1 MSKELQLAN
10 KNETAELNI
19 AYEQFLQVRIRSQ
32 LFGIPVVRVRDVLK
46 PQPITKIPLAKPC
59 IIGFMNL
66 RGRIVT
72 VIDMQIRL
80 GLSLDYENTK
90 KMFVVIE
97 VDDELYCLKVDEVGD
112 TRTLPLTNFEKTP
125 ENLESTWKEIS
136 KGVFKLEKELMLVL
150 DVNNVIKI

>member
-1 MSKELQLAN
+1 MCQKV
-10 KNETAELNI
+10 T
-19 AYEQFLQVRIRSQ
+19 
-32 LFGIPVVRVRDVLK
+32 
-46 PQPITKIPLAKPC
+46 TIPLAKPC
-59 IIGFMNL
+59 IMGFMNL

-72 VIDMQIRL
+72 AIDMHIRL
-80 GLSLDYENTK
+80 GIEANEDNPK

-112 TRTLPLTNFEKTP
+112 TRTLPLNSFEKTP
-125 ENLESTWKEIS
+125 ENLELAWKDVS

>member
-1 MSKELQLAN
+1 MSNSLQPVSPNNQDFLKAH
-10 KNETAELNI
+10 
-19 AYEQFLQVRIRSQ
+19 EQFLLVKVNTQ
-32 LFGIPVVRVRDVLK
+32 LFGVPVVRVRDVLK
-46 PQPITKIPLAKPC
+46 PQKVTTIPLAKPF
-59 IIGFMNL
+59 ILGFMNL

-72 VIDMQIRL
+72 AIDMHVRL
-80 GLSLDYENTK
+80 GIEVNEDYPK

-112 TRTLPLTNFEKTP
+112 TRTLPLNSFEKTP
-125 ENLESTWKEIS
+125 ENLESAWKNVS